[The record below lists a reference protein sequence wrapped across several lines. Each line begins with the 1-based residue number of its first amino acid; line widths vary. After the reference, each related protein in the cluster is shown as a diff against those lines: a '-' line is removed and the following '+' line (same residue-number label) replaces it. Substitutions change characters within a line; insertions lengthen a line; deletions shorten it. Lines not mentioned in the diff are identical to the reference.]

1 MMKKH
6 SLKQKKTKC
15 NYEHETFRKVEVT

>member
-1 MMKKH
+1 MKKH